1 MDRRHVFSNGSAFGI
16 LAPPQ
21 PPAASSWPSE
31 QEPQPWALC
40 LILSSI
46 SFLDHNVRGWKA
58 MEEQWAEVPPKEEG
72 HGGCSVDDMHEIA
85 MPYSLTSPCQFRK
98 RSCRCS
104 AILSSL
110 CIYVDADINIK
121 QLSPLV
127 DALLLHNSHPRLP
140 TVLSYDT
147 TYVYPLVEVTNESE
161 LTVLFLSTDKMR
173 KGVPLTDED
182 RFPWL
187 EALRDTVGKIMSSS
201 KNVTLTCSAL
211 QKKYREIL
219 RSADA
224 DYKPGQYTSCRVKFI
239 CLEAPV
245 EVIADRIRR
254 RSKEGKHF
262 MPVSLLQSQL
272 DLLQIDEAEG
282 VIRVDATMSREAI
295 LESILTSHF

>member
-1 MDRRHVFSNGSAFGI
+1 M
-16 LAPPQ
+16 
-21 PPAASSWPSE
+21 
-31 QEPQPWALC
+31 
-40 LILSSI
+40 
-46 SFLDHNVRGWKA
+46 VRNAK
-58 MEEQWAEVPPKEEG
+58 
-72 HGGCSVDDMHEIA
+72 
-85 MPYSLTSPCQFRK
+85 
-98 RSCRCS
+98 
-104 AILSSL
+104 
-110 CIYVDADINIK
+110 
-121 QLSPLV
+121 
-127 DALLLHNSHPRLP
+127 
-140 TVLSYDT
+140 
-147 TYVYPLVEVTNESE
+147 YPLIGVTNESE
-161 LTVLFLSTDKMR
+161 LTVLFHSTDKMR

-187 EALRDTVGKIMSSS
+187 EALRDAVGKIMSSS

-224 DYKPGQYTSCRVKFI
+224 DYKPGQYTICRVKFI

-295 LESILTSHF
+295 LESILTSLF

>member
-1 MDRRHVFSNGSAFGI
+1 MLTSNVPKHYICFGVWLAGRRRGRPTGRRGVLSQPASSQTAVRGQIREAKATADFSRLRDG
-16 LAPPQ
+16 LPPQ
-21 PPAASSWPSE
+21 
-31 QEPQPWALC
+31 
-40 LILSSI
+40 
-46 SFLDHNVRGWKA
+46 
-58 MEEQWAEVPPKEEG
+58 
-72 HGGCSVDDMHEIA
+72 
-85 MPYSLTSPCQFRK
+85 
-98 RSCRCS
+98 
-104 AILSSL
+104 
-110 CIYVDADINIK
+110 
-121 QLSPLV
+121 
-127 DALLLHNSHPRLP
+127 RLR
-140 TVLSYDT
+140 
-147 TYVYPLVEVTNESE
+147 
-161 LTVLFLSTDKMR
+161 TDKMR

-187 EALRDTVGKIMSSS
+187 EALRDAVGKIMSSS